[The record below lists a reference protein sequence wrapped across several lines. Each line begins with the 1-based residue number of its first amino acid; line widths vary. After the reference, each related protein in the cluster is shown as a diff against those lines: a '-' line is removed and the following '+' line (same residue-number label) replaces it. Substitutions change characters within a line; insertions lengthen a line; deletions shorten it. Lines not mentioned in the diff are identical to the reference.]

1 MRFGSLLT
9 EIEMHPPSWIYQSC
23 EILCEFSP
31 SWLKLLRLLSH
42 VWISFRQSIYFIAEA
57 KLWTEKRQER
67 LQWWVAIDSTMWQI
81 WMCELFHS
89 FWEYAVTQHLLS
101 FCTSCYPLR
110 ILFVWKHL
118 FHGGKQMQI
127 VAVLARCETECTCGL
142 TANLSPHKMRLL
154 IYALW
159 CNIVCK

>member
-1 MRFGSLLT
+1 VRFGSLLT

-110 ILFVWKHL
+110 KIASPVRVKALVPRRKTN
-118 FHGGKQMQI
+118 
-127 VAVLARCETECTCGL
+127 ANCGC
-142 TANLSPHKMRLL
+142 PCKMRNWVHMWFDSKSESTQGETPYLCTL
-154 IYALW
+154 M
-159 CNIVCK
+159 